1 MAYDK
6 QQIVD
11 MALKAITEE
20 DCVTVSEVLLFLPIS
35 SATFYGWELEKLED
49 IKEALETQRIKRKKN
64 MRRKWVNSDNP
75 ALQIAEFKLIAS
87 DDEFDRLNTSKVK
100 QDTNVKVDEDTIN
113 LIMPNGHKAN

>member
-1 MAYDK
+1 
-6 QQIVD
+6 
-11 MALKAITEE
+11 
-20 DCVTVSEVLLFLPIS
+20 
-35 SATFYGWELEKLED
+35 
-49 IKEALETQRIKRKKN
+49 

-100 QDTNVKVDEDTIN
+100 QDNTHKVDEETIN